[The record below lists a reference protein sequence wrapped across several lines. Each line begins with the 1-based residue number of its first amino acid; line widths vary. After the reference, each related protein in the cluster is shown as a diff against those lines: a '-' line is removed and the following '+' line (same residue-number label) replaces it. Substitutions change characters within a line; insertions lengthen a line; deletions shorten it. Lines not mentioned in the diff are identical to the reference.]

1 MKHYAEFF
9 MKGIY
14 PEKKWKPVIKDEAR
28 VYLNYCSK
36 KKCIYY
42 HQNREKKKLK
52 TWINIPKEKIRK
64 RIVIVSGFAYQN
76 KLKS

>member
-14 PEKKWKPVIKDEAR
+14 PEKKLKPVTKDEAR

-42 HQNREKKKLK
+42 HQNREKKLK
-52 TWINIPKEKIRK
+52 TWINN
-64 RIVIVSGFAYQN
+64 F
-76 KLKS
+76 